1 MVTAALMAA
10 CSTEENGM
18 GANKD
23 AVSIS
28 TRVTLD
34 SGPAQMRSD
43 GTPQA
48 RTDGTPQA
56 RTDGTPQTR
65 ADGTSAYTSANATLT
80 LCYGSVGSGQKST
93 FTCASGNW
101 STTQPLYWQDLKPAG
116 GTYAFFAVVPEM
128 PGDVHKG
135 EVKKDQ
141 SNSST
146 NGKLLRPAGTSSI
159 NKGGVGSTRAAGALT
174 AFEASDLLMAYQT
187 TTKSGTLDLNLKHLL
202 SQLQVK
208 LVSVSGSDGLTAA
221 ELASATLTID
231 GLKTQYSLAYT
242 GSNGDATI
250 PTIPSTACPALATAT
265 ADAAAT
271 GLTPYTDGTGNAKNF
286 RFIAPAQTLTAGAL
300 TLRFTL
306 TIGGTA
312 HSYTY
317 TSTGQEMNLTAGA
330 ITLLTITASRTA
342 ATLAGVSVTG
352 WSPLATISGTVGI
365 TITGSADTPTG
376 SAPAFSTMKMWMG
389 KKEFTA
395 ANGGSAPG
403 TSVSSEPDKTE
414 VPADAHLY
422 SRNNGSWTDAS
433 PTPFYVDDV
442 ASTDLFYALA
452 ENTGPDGNTAIHDT
466 KTGLK
471 DPVAAGPTSM
481 NGGAVALTY
490 SHLLAKLRIT
500 LTASGNFSANLAGA
514 TISSPAMLPG
524 YTLSYSTDDAITA
537 TATGTPAE
545 YLELSAGTD
554 YIVVPQTVSGDFI
567 VALDN
572 GNTYTAKLSSLTLEA
587 GKITTL
593 ALTLNLTQTTIK
605 VAVTD
610 WSAGSTANE
619 TISIGSISSTG
630 GVSGNDGSFT
640 PAIGDKLDIADAGN
654 SATGTYTYGSSWTS
668 TAPLYWDALNP
679 SGSPYTFNALFTP
692 VTGTDTDAGLV
703 KDYQGGTVSGVT
715 LGNELSFTLSH
726 LMAQVSVTVKPGK
739 GYEDAMAGEITVS
752 LNNLKKLTHI
762 NTDGTLTL
770 DDATG
775 ALTLDNPTEDDGGGS
790 GNNGNAGN
798 KSFTAT
804 ALIAPQAVTAG
815 TVLVTV
821 GIKGSNYTLK
831 APAQSADGFAYLPGR
846 KNSITLTI
854 NKSEATL
861 SFKVEGWD
869 TTGSTTEGD
878 GELVEPTTPK

>member
-1 MVTAALMAA
+1 MMVTAALMAA

-28 TRVTLD
+28 TRVTLGSD
-34 SGPAQMRSD
+34 PAQMRSD

-48 RTDGTPQA
+48 RTG
-56 RTDGTPQTR
+56 GTPQTR

-80 LCYGSVGSGQKST
+80 LCYGSVDSGQKST
-93 FTCASGNW
+93 FTCAGGSW
-101 STTQPLYWQDLKPAG
+101 STAQPLYWQDLKPAG
-116 GTYAFFAVVPEM
+116 GTYAFFAVAPEM

-135 EVKKDQ
+135 EVRKDQ
-141 SNSST
+141 S
-146 NGKLLRPAGTSSI
+146 TSSI
-159 NKGGVGSTRAAGALT
+159 NRGAAGSTRAAGTLT

-231 GLKTQYSLAYT
+231 GLKTQYSLAYNGT
-242 GSNGDATI
+242 SGNSTSGNGGDA
-250 PTIPSTACPALATAT
+250 TIPSTACPALATAT
-265 ADAAAT
+265 ADAAT
-271 GLTPYTDGTGNAKNF
+271 NGLTPYTDGTGNAKSF

-317 TSTGQEMNLTAGA
+317 TSTGQEMNLTVGA
-330 ITLLTITASRTA
+330 ITLLTITASRTT
-342 ATLAGVSVTG
+342 ATLAGVSVTD
-352 WSPLATISGTVGI
+352 WSTPAAITGTVGI
-365 TITGSADTPTG
+365 TISGSADTPTG
-376 SAPAFSTMKMWMG
+376 SAPAFSTMKMWKG
-389 KKEFTA
+389 KEDFTA
-395 ANGGSAPG
+395 ASGGSAPG
-403 TSVSSEPDKTE
+403 TRVPSEPDKTE
-414 VPADAHLY
+414 APAGAHLY
-422 SRNNGSWTDAS
+422 NRSSSSWTDAS

-442 ASTDLFYALA
+442 ASADRFYALA
-452 ENTGPDGNTAIHDT
+452 ENTGPDGSTAIHDAQ
-466 KTGLK
+466 TGLK
-471 DPVAAGPTSM
+471 DPVAAGPTPM

-500 LTASGNFSANLAGA
+500 LTASGNFGANLAGA

-524 YTLSYSTDDAITA
+524 YTLSYSTGDAITA
-537 TATGTPAE
+537 TGTPDE
-545 YLELSAGTD
+545 YRGLSAGTD
-554 YIVVPQTVSGDFI
+554 YIVAPQTVSGDFT
-567 VALDN
+567 VALGN
-572 GNTYTAKLSSLTLEA
+572 GNTYTATLSSPLMLEA

-610 WSAGSTANE
+610 WGTGSTANE
-619 TISIGSISSTG
+619 TITIGDINSTG
-630 GVSGNDGSFT
+630 GISESDGSFT
-640 PAIGDKLDIADAGN
+640 PATGDKLDIADAGS
-654 SATGTYTYGSSWTS
+654 SATGTYTYGGSSWTS

-692 VTGTDTDAGLV
+692 VAGTDTDAGLV
-703 KDYQGGTVSGVT
+703 KDYQGGKASDVT
-715 LGNELSFTLSH
+715 FGNELSFSLSH
-726 LMAQVSVTVKPGK
+726 LMAQVSVTVKPGE
-739 GYEDAMAGEITVS
+739 GYEDATASDITVS
-752 LNNLKKLTHI
+752 LNNLKKLAHI
-762 NTDGTLTL
+762 GTDGILTL
-770 DDATG
+770 NDATG
-775 ALTLDNPTEDDGGGS
+775 ALTLGNPTEDSGG
-790 GNNGNAGN
+790 

-804 ALIAPQAVTAG
+804 ALIAPQTVAAG

-821 GIKGSNYTLK
+821 GINGSNYTLK
-831 APAQSADGFAYLPGR
+831 VPTQPASGFAYKPGK

-869 TTGSTTEGD
+869 TVGSTTEGD
-878 GELVEPTTPK
+878 GELVEPTDPANP

>member
-1 MVTAALMAA
+1 MMVTAALMAA

-28 TRVTLD
+28 TRVTLGSD
-34 SGPAQMRSD
+34 PAQMRSD

-48 RTDGTPQA
+48 RTG
-56 RTDGTPQTR
+56 GTPQTR

-80 LCYGSVGSGQKST
+80 LCYGSVDSGQKST
-93 FTCASGNW
+93 FTCAGGSW
-101 STTQPLYWQDLKPAG
+101 STAQPLYWQDLKPAG
-116 GTYAFFAVVPEM
+116 GTYAFFAVAPEM

-135 EVKKDQ
+135 EVRKDQ
-141 SNSST
+141 S
-146 NGKLLRPAGTSSI
+146 TSSI
-159 NKGGVGSTRAAGALT
+159 NRGAAGSTRAAGTLT

-231 GLKTQYSLAYT
+231 GLKTQYSLAYNGT
-242 GSNGDATI
+242 SGNSTSGAGGDA
-250 PTIPSTACPALATAT
+250 TIPSTACPALATAT

-271 GLTPYTDGTGNAKNF
+271 GLTPYTDGTGDAKSF

-330 ITLLTITASRTA
+330 ITLLTITASRTT
-342 ATLAGVSVTG
+342 ATLAGVSMTD
-352 WSPLATISGTVGI
+352 WSTPTTITGTVGI

-376 SAPAFSTMKMWMG
+376 SAPAFSTMKMWKG
-389 KKEFTA
+389 KEDFTA
-395 ANGGSAPG
+395 ASGGSAPG
-403 TSVSSEPDKTE
+403 TRVPSEPDKTE
-414 VPADAHLY
+414 APAGAHLY
-422 SRNNGSWTDAS
+422 NRNSSSWTDAS

-442 ASTDLFYALA
+442 ASADRFYALA
-452 ENTGPDGNTAIHDT
+452 ENTGSDGSTAIHDA
-466 KTGLK
+466 KTRLK
-471 DPVAAGPTSM
+471 DPVAAGPTPM

-500 LTASGNFSANLAGA
+500 LTANDNFDANLAGA
-514 TISSPAMLPG
+514 TISSPEMLPG
-524 YTLSYSTDDAITA
+524 YTLSYSTGNAITA
-537 TATGTPAE
+537 TATGTPDK
-545 YLELSAGTD
+545 YRGLSTGTD
-554 YIVVPQTVSGDFI
+554 YIVVPQTVSGDFT
-567 VALDN
+567 VALGN
-572 GNTYTAKLSSLTLEA
+572 GNTYTATLSSPLMLEA

-610 WSAGSTANE
+610 WGTGSTANE
-619 TISIGSISSTG
+619 TITIGDINSTG
-630 GVSGNDGSFT
+630 GISESDGSFT
-640 PAIGDKLDIADAGN
+640 PATGDKLDIADAGS
-654 SATGTYTYGSSWTS
+654 SATGTYTYGGSSWTS

-692 VTGTDTDAGLV
+692 VAGTDTDAGLV
-703 KDYQGGTVSGVT
+703 KDYQGGKASDVT
-715 LGNELSFTLSH
+715 FGNELSFSLSH
-726 LMAQVSVTVKPGK
+726 LMAQVSVTVKPGE
-739 GYEDAMAGEITVS
+739 GYEDATASDITVS
-752 LNNLKKLTHI
+752 LNNLKKLAHI
-762 NTDGTLTL
+762 GTDGILTL
-770 DDATG
+770 NDATG
-775 ALTLDNPTEDDGGGS
+775 ALTLGNPTEDSGG
-790 GNNGNAGN
+790 

-804 ALIAPQAVTAG
+804 ALIAPQTVAAG

-821 GIKGSNYTLK
+821 GINGSNYTLK
-831 APAQSADGFAYLPGR
+831 VPTQPASGFAYKPGK

-869 TTGSTTEGD
+869 TVGSTTEGD
-878 GELVEPTTPK
+878 GELVEPTDPANP

>member
-1 MVTAALMAA
+1 MMVTAALMAA

-28 TRVTLD
+28 TRVTLGSD
-34 SGPAQMRSD
+34 PA
-43 GTPQA
+43 
-48 RTDGTPQA
+48 
-56 RTDGTPQTR
+56 QTR

-80 LCYGSVGSGQKST
+80 LCYGSVDSGQKST
-93 FTCASGNW
+93 FTCAGGSW
-101 STTQPLYWQDLKPAG
+101 STAQPLYWQDLKPAG
-116 GTYAFFAVVPEM
+116 GTYAFFAVAPEM

-135 EVKKDQ
+135 EVRKDQ
-141 SNSST
+141 S
-146 NGKLLRPAGTSSI
+146 TSSI
-159 NKGGVGSTRAAGALT
+159 NRGAAGTLT

-231 GLKTQYSLAYT
+231 GLKTQYSLAYNGT
-242 GSNGDATI
+242 SGNSTSGNGGDA
-250 PTIPSTACPALATAT
+250 TIPSTACPALATAT
-265 ADAAAT
+265 ADAAT
-271 GLTPYTDGTGNAKNF
+271 NGLTPYTDGTGNAKSF

-317 TSTGQEMNLTAGA
+317 TSTRQEMNLTVGA
-330 ITLLTITASRTA
+330 ITLLTITASRTT
-342 ATLAGVSVTG
+342 ATLAGVSVTD
-352 WSPLATISGTVGI
+352 WSTPATITGTVGI
-365 TITGSADTPTG
+365 TISGSADTPTG
-376 SAPAFSTMKMWMG
+376 SAPAFSTMKMWKG
-389 KKEFTA
+389 KEEFTA
-395 ANGGSAPG
+395 ASGGSAPG
-403 TSVSSEPDKTE
+403 TRTPSEPGKTE
-414 VPADAHLY
+414 APAGAHLY
-422 SRNNGSWTDAS
+422 NRNSSSWTDAS

-442 ASTDLFYALA
+442 ASTDRFYALA
-452 ENTGPDGNTAIHDT
+452 ENTESDGSTAIHDA

-490 SHLLAKLRIT
+490 SHLLAKLHIT
-500 LTASGNFSANLAGA
+500 LTASGNFGANLTNA
-514 TISSPAMLPG
+514 TISSPEMFPG
-524 YTLSYSTDDAITA
+524 YTLSYSTGDAITA
-537 TATGTPAE
+537 TATGTKAK
-545 YLELSAGTD
+545 YHELSAGTD
-554 YIVVPQTVSGDFI
+554 YIVVPQTVSGNFS
-567 VALDN
+567 VALGN
-572 GNTYTAKLSSLTLEA
+572 GNTYTATLSSPLTLEA

-593 ALTLNLTQTTIK
+593 ALTLSLTQATIK

-610 WSAGSTANE
+610 WGTGSTANE
-619 TISIGSISSTG
+619 TITIGSITSTG
-630 GVSGNDGSFT
+630 GVSGSDNSFA
-640 PAIGDKLDIADAGN
+640 PATGDKLDIADAGN

-692 VTGTDTDAGLV
+692 AAGTDTDTGLV
-703 KDYQGGTVSGVT
+703 KDYQGGKASDVT
-715 LGNELSFTLSH
+715 FGNELSFTLSH
-726 LMAQVSVTVKPGK
+726 LMAQVSVTVKPGE
-739 GYEDAMAGEITVS
+739 GYEDATASDITVS
-752 LNNLKKLTHI
+752 LNNLKKLAHI
-762 NTDGTLTL
+762 GTDGILTL

-775 ALTLDNPTEDDGGGS
+775 ALTLGNPTEDGGGS
-790 GNNGNAGN
+790 GGNGNGGG

-804 ALIAPQAVTAG
+804 ALIAPQTVAAG

-821 GIKGSNYTLK
+821 GINGSNYTLK
-831 APAQSADGFAYLPGR
+831 VPAQPAGGFAYQPGK

-854 NKSEATL
+854 NKSEASL

-869 TTGSTTEGD
+869 TDGSTTEGD
-878 GELVEPTTPK
+878 GELVEPTAPATP

>member
-1 MVTAALMAA
+1 MMVTAALMAA

-28 TRVTLD
+28 TRVTLGSD
-34 SGPAQMRSD
+34 PAQMRSD

-48 RTDGTPQA
+48 RTG
-56 RTDGTPQTR
+56 GTPQTR

-80 LCYGSVGSGQKST
+80 LCYGSVDSGQKST
-93 FTCASGNW
+93 FTCAGGSW
-101 STTQPLYWQDLKPAG
+101 STAQPLYWQDLKPAG
-116 GTYAFFAVVPEM
+116 GTYAFFAVAPEM

-135 EVKKDQ
+135 EVRKDQ
-141 SNSST
+141 S
-146 NGKLLRPAGTSSI
+146 TSSI
-159 NKGGVGSTRAAGALT
+159 NRGAAGSTRAAGTLT

-231 GLKTQYSLAYT
+231 GLKTQYSLAYNGT
-242 GSNGDATI
+242 SGNSTSGAGGDA
-250 PTIPSTACPALATAT
+250 TIPSTACPALATAT

-271 GLTPYTDGTGNAKNF
+271 GLTPYTDGTGDAKSF

-330 ITLLTITASRTA
+330 ITLLTITASRTT
-342 ATLAGVSVTG
+342 ATLAGVSMTD
-352 WSPLATISGTVGI
+352 WSTPTTITGTVGI

-376 SAPAFSTMKMWMG
+376 SAPAFSTMKMWKG
-389 KKEFTA
+389 KEVFTA
-395 ANGGSAPG
+395 ASGGSAPG
-403 TSVSSEPDKTE
+403 TRVPSEPDKTE
-414 VPADAHLY
+414 APAGAHLY
-422 SRNNGSWTDAS
+422 NRNSSSWTDAS

-442 ASTDLFYALA
+442 ASADRFYALA
-452 ENTGPDGNTAIHDT
+452 ENTGSDGSTAIHDA
-466 KTGLK
+466 KTRLK
-471 DPVAAGPTSM
+471 DPVAAGPTPM

-500 LTASGNFSANLAGA
+500 LTANDNFDANLAGA
-514 TISSPAMLPG
+514 TISSPEMLPG
-524 YTLSYSTDDAITA
+524 YTLSYSTGNAITA
-537 TATGTPAE
+537 TATGTPDK
-545 YLELSAGTD
+545 YRGLSTGTD
-554 YIVVPQTVSGDFI
+554 YIVVPQTVSGDFT
-567 VALDN
+567 VALGN
-572 GNTYTAKLSSLTLEA
+572 GNTYTATLSSPLMLEA

-610 WSAGSTANE
+610 WGTGSTANE
-619 TISIGSISSTG
+619 TITIGDINSTG
-630 GVSGNDGSFT
+630 GISESDGSFT
-640 PAIGDKLDIADAGN
+640 PATGDKLDIADAGS
-654 SATGTYTYGSSWTS
+654 SATGTYTYGGSSWTS

-692 VTGTDTDAGLV
+692 VAGTDTDAGLV
-703 KDYQGGTVSGVT
+703 KDYQGGKASDVT
-715 LGNELSFTLSH
+715 FGNELSFSLSH
-726 LMAQVSVTVKPGK
+726 LMAQVSVTVKPGE
-739 GYEDAMAGEITVS
+739 GYEDATASDITVS
-752 LNNLKKLTHI
+752 LNNLKKLAHI
-762 NTDGTLTL
+762 GTDGILTL
-770 DDATG
+770 NDATG
-775 ALTLDNPTEDDGGGS
+775 ALTLGNPTEDSGG
-790 GNNGNAGN
+790 

-804 ALIAPQAVTAG
+804 ALIAPQTVAAG

-821 GIKGSNYTLK
+821 GINGSNYTLK
-831 APAQSADGFAYLPGR
+831 VPTQPASGFAYKPGK

-869 TTGSTTEGD
+869 TVGSTTEGD
-878 GELVEPTTPK
+878 GELVEPTDPANP

>member
-1 MVTAALMAA
+1 MMVTAALMAA

-28 TRVTLD
+28 TRVTLGSD
-34 SGPAQMRSD
+34 PAQMRSD

-48 RTDGTPQA
+48 RTG
-56 RTDGTPQTR
+56 GTPQTR

-80 LCYGSVGSGQKST
+80 LCYGSVDSGQKST
-93 FTCASGNW
+93 FTCAGGSW
-101 STTQPLYWQDLKPAG
+101 STAQPLYWQDLKPAG
-116 GTYAFFAVVPEM
+116 GTYAFFAVAPEM

-135 EVKKDQ
+135 EVRKDQ
-141 SNSST
+141 S
-146 NGKLLRPAGTSSI
+146 TSSI
-159 NKGGVGSTRAAGALT
+159 NRGAAGSTRAAGTLT

-231 GLKTQYSLAYT
+231 GLKTQYSLAYNGT
-242 GSNGDATI
+242 SGNSTSGAGGDA
-250 PTIPSTACPALATAT
+250 TIPSTACPALATAT

-271 GLTPYTDGTGNAKNF
+271 GLTPYTDGTGDAKSF

-330 ITLLTITASRTA
+330 ITLLTITASRTT
-342 ATLAGVSVTG
+342 ATLAGVSMTD
-352 WSPLATISGTVGI
+352 WSTPTTITGTVGI

-376 SAPAFSTMKMWMG
+376 SAPAFSTMKMWKG
-389 KKEFTA
+389 KEDFTA
-395 ANGGSAPG
+395 ASGGSAPG
-403 TSVSSEPDKTE
+403 TRVPSEPDKTE
-414 VPADAHLY
+414 APAGAHLY
-422 SRNNGSWTDAS
+422 NRNSSSWTDAS

-442 ASTDLFYALA
+442 ASADRFYALA
-452 ENTGPDGNTAIHDT
+452 ENTGSDGSTAIHDA
-466 KTGLK
+466 KTRLK
-471 DPVAAGPTSM
+471 DPVAAGPTPM

-500 LTASGNFSANLAGA
+500 LTANDNFDANLAGA
-514 TISSPAMLPG
+514 TISSPEMLPG
-524 YTLSYSTDDAITA
+524 YTLSYSTGNAITA
-537 TATGTPAE
+537 TATGTPDK
-545 YLELSAGTD
+545 YRGLSTGTD
-554 YIVVPQTVSGDFI
+554 YIVVPQTVSGDFT
-567 VALDN
+567 VALGN
-572 GNTYTAKLSSLTLEA
+572 GNTYTATLSSPLMLEA

-610 WSAGSTANE
+610 WGTGSTANE
-619 TISIGSISSTG
+619 TITIGDINSTG
-630 GVSGNDGSFT
+630 GISESDGSFT
-640 PAIGDKLDIADAGN
+640 PATGDKLDIADAGS
-654 SATGTYTYGSSWTS
+654 SATGTYTYGGSSWTS

-692 VTGTDTDAGLV
+692 VAGTDTDAGLV
-703 KDYQGGTVSGVT
+703 KDYQGGKASDVT
-715 LGNELSFTLSH
+715 FGNELSFSLSH
-726 LMAQVSVTVKPGK
+726 LMAQVSVTVKPGE
-739 GYEDAMAGEITVS
+739 GYEDATASDITVS
-752 LNNLKKLTHI
+752 LNNLKKLAHI
-762 NTDGTLTL
+762 GTDGILTL
-770 DDATG
+770 NDATG
-775 ALTLDNPTEDDGGGS
+775 ALTLGNPTEDSGG
-790 GNNGNAGN
+790 

-804 ALIAPQAVTAG
+804 ALIAPQTVAAG

-821 GIKGSNYTLK
+821 GINGSNYPLK
-831 APAQSADGFAYLPGR
+831 VPTQPASGFAYKPGK

-869 TTGSTTEGD
+869 TVGSTTEGD
-878 GELVEPTTPK
+878 GELVEPTDPANP

>member
-1 MVTAALMAA
+1 MMVTAALMAA

-28 TRVTLD
+28 TRVTLGSD
-34 SGPAQMRSD
+34 PAQMRSD

-48 RTDGTPQA
+48 RTG
-56 RTDGTPQTR
+56 GTPQTR

-80 LCYGSVGSGQKST
+80 LCYGSVDSGQKST
-93 FTCASGNW
+93 FTCAGGSW
-101 STTQPLYWQDLKPAG
+101 STAQPLYWQDLKPAG
-116 GTYAFFAVVPEM
+116 GTYAFFAVAPEM

-135 EVKKDQ
+135 EVRKDQ
-141 SNSST
+141 S
-146 NGKLLRPAGTSSI
+146 TSSI
-159 NKGGVGSTRAAGALT
+159 NRGAAGSTRAAGTLT

-231 GLKTQYSLAYT
+231 GLKTQYSLAYNGT
-242 GSNGDATI
+242 SGNSTSGAGGDA
-250 PTIPSTACPALATAT
+250 TIPSTACPALATAT

-271 GLTPYTDGTGNAKNF
+271 GLTPYTDGTGDAKSF

-330 ITLLTITASRTA
+330 ITLLTITASRTT
-342 ATLAGVSVTG
+342 ATLAGVSMTD
-352 WSPLATISGTVGI
+352 WSTPTTITGTVGI

-376 SAPAFSTMKMWMG
+376 SAPAFSTMKMWKG
-389 KKEFTA
+389 KEDFTA
-395 ANGGSAPG
+395 ASGGSAPG
-403 TSVSSEPDKTE
+403 TRVPSEPDKTE
-414 VPADAHLY
+414 APAGAHLY
-422 SRNNGSWTDAS
+422 NRNSSSWTDAS

-442 ASTDLFYALA
+442 ASADRFYALA
-452 ENTGPDGNTAIHDT
+452 ENTGSDGSTAIHDA
-466 KTGLK
+466 KTRLK
-471 DPVAAGPTSM
+471 DPVAAGPTPM

-500 LTASGNFSANLAGA
+500 LTANDNFDANLAGA
-514 TISSPAMLPG
+514 TISSPEMLPG
-524 YTLSYSTDDAITA
+524 YTLSYSTGNAITA
-537 TATGTPAE
+537 TATGTPDK
-545 YLELSAGTD
+545 YRGLSTGTD
-554 YIVVPQTVSGDFI
+554 YIVVPQTVSGDFT
-567 VALDN
+567 VALGN
-572 GNTYTAKLSSLTLEA
+572 GNTYTATLSSPLMLEA

-610 WSAGSTANE
+610 WGTGSTANE
-619 TISIGSISSTG
+619 TITIGDINSTG
-630 GVSGNDGSFT
+630 GISESDGSFT
-640 PAIGDKLDIADAGN
+640 PATGDKLDIADAGS
-654 SATGTYTYGSSWTS
+654 SATGTYTYGGSSWTS

-692 VTGTDTDAGLV
+692 VAGTDTDAGLV
-703 KDYQGGTVSGVT
+703 KDYQGGKASDVT
-715 LGNELSFTLSH
+715 FGNELSFSLSH
-726 LMAQVSVTVKPGK
+726 LMAQVSVTVKPGE
-739 GYEDAMAGEITVS
+739 GYEDATASDITVS
-752 LNNLKKLTHI
+752 LNNLKKLAHI
-762 NTDGTLTL
+762 GTDGILTL
-770 DDATG
+770 NDATG
-775 ALTLDNPTEDDGGGS
+775 ALTLGNPTEDGGGS
-790 GNNGNAGN
+790 GDNGGGG

-804 ALIAPQAVTAG
+804 ALIAPQTVAAG

-821 GIKGSNYTLK
+821 GINGSNYTLK
-831 APAQSADGFAYLPGR
+831 APTQPASGFAYKPGK

-869 TTGSTTEGD
+869 TVGSTTEGD
-878 GELVEPTTPK
+878 GELVEPTDPANP

>member
-1 MVTAALMAA
+1 MMVTAALMAA

-28 TRVTLD
+28 TRVTLGSD
-34 SGPAQMRSD
+34 PAQMRSD

-48 RTDGTPQA
+48 RTG
-56 RTDGTPQTR
+56 GTPQTR

-80 LCYGSVGSGQKST
+80 LCYGSVDSGQKST
-93 FTCASGNW
+93 FTCAGGSW
-101 STTQPLYWQDLKPAG
+101 STAQPLYWQDLKPAG
-116 GTYAFFAVVPEM
+116 GTYAFFAVAPEM

-135 EVKKDQ
+135 EVRKDQ
-141 SNSST
+141 S
-146 NGKLLRPAGTSSI
+146 TSSI
-159 NKGGVGSTRAAGALT
+159 NRGAAGSTRAAGTLT

-231 GLKTQYSLAYT
+231 GLKTQYSLAYNGT
-242 GSNGDATI
+242 SGNSTSGAGGDA
-250 PTIPSTACPALATAT
+250 TIPSTACPALATAT

-271 GLTPYTDGTGNAKNF
+271 GLTPYTDGTGDAKSF

-330 ITLLTITASRTA
+330 ITLLTITASRTT
-342 ATLAGVSVTG
+342 ATLAGVSMTD
-352 WSPLATISGTVGI
+352 WSTPTTITGTVGI

-376 SAPAFSTMKMWMG
+376 SAPAFSTMKMWKG
-389 KKEFTA
+389 KEDFTA
-395 ANGGSAPG
+395 ASGGSAPG
-403 TSVSSEPDKTE
+403 TRVPSEPDKTE
-414 VPADAHLY
+414 APAGAHLY
-422 SRNNGSWTDAS
+422 NRNSSSWTDAS

-442 ASTDLFYALA
+442 ASADRFYALA
-452 ENTGPDGNTAIHDT
+452 ENTGSDGSTAIHDA
-466 KTGLK
+466 KTRLK
-471 DPVAAGPTSM
+471 DPVAAGPTPM

-500 LTASGNFSANLAGA
+500 LTANDNFDANLAGA
-514 TISSPAMLPG
+514 TISSPEMLPG
-524 YTLSYSTDDAITA
+524 YTLSYSTGNAITA
-537 TATGTPAE
+537 TATGTPDK
-545 YLELSAGTD
+545 YRGLSTGTD
-554 YIVVPQTVSGDFI
+554 YIVVPQTVSGDFT
-567 VALDN
+567 VALGN
-572 GNTYTAKLSSLTLEA
+572 GNTYTATLSSPLMLEA

-610 WSAGSTANE
+610 WGTGSTANE
-619 TISIGSISSTG
+619 TITIGDINSTG
-630 GVSGNDGSFT
+630 GISESDGSFT
-640 PAIGDKLDIADAGN
+640 PATGDKLDIADAGS
-654 SATGTYTYGSSWTS
+654 SATGTYTYGGSSWTS

-692 VTGTDTDAGLV
+692 VAGTDTDAGLV
-703 KDYQGGTVSGVT
+703 KDYQRGTVSGVT

-739 GYEDAMAGEITVS
+739 GYEDATAGDITVS

-762 NTDGTLTL
+762 GTDGILTL

-775 ALTLDNPTEDDGGGS
+775 ALTLGNLTEEDGGS
-790 GNNGNAGN
+790 GGNGNGGS

-804 ALIAPQAVTAG
+804 ALIAPQTVVAG

-821 GIKGSNYTLK
+821 GINGSNYTLK
-831 APAQSADGFAYLPGR
+831 VPTQPASGFAYKPGK

-869 TTGSTTEGD
+869 TVGSTTEGD
-878 GELVEPTTPK
+878 GELVEPTDPANP

>member
-1 MVTAALMAA
+1 MMVTAALMAA

-28 TRVTLD
+28 TRVTLGSD
-34 SGPAQMRSD
+34 PAQMRSD

-48 RTDGTPQA
+48 RTG
-56 RTDGTPQTR
+56 GTPQTR

-80 LCYGSVGSGQKST
+80 LCYGSVDSGQKST
-93 FTCASGNW
+93 FTCAGGSW
-101 STTQPLYWQDLKPAG
+101 STAQPLYWQDLKPAG
-116 GTYAFFAVVPEM
+116 GTYAFFAVAPEM

-135 EVKKDQ
+135 EVRKDQ
-141 SNSST
+141 S
-146 NGKLLRPAGTSSI
+146 TSSI
-159 NKGGVGSTRAAGALT
+159 NRGAAGSTRAAGTLT

-231 GLKTQYSLAYT
+231 GLKTQYSLAYNGT
-242 GSNGDATI
+242 SGNSTSGAGGDA
-250 PTIPSTACPALATAT
+250 TIPSTACPALATAT

-271 GLTPYTDGTGNAKNF
+271 GLTPYTDGTGDAKSF
-286 RFIAPAQTLTAGAL
+286 RFISPAQTLTAGAL

-330 ITLLTITASRTA
+330 ITLLTITASRTT
-342 ATLAGVSVTG
+342 ATLAGVSMTD
-352 WSPLATISGTVGI
+352 WSTPTTITGTVGI

-376 SAPAFSTMKMWMG
+376 SAPAFSTMKMWKG
-389 KKEFTA
+389 KEDFTA
-395 ANGGSAPG
+395 ASGGSAPG
-403 TSVSSEPDKTE
+403 TRVPSEPDKTE
-414 VPADAHLY
+414 APAGAHLY
-422 SRNNGSWTDAS
+422 NRNSSSWTDAS

-442 ASTDLFYALA
+442 ASADRFYALA
-452 ENTGPDGNTAIHDT
+452 ENTGSDGSTAIHDA
-466 KTGLK
+466 KTRLK
-471 DPVAAGPTSM
+471 DPVAAGPTPM

-500 LTASGNFSANLAGA
+500 LTANDNFDANLAGA
-514 TISSPAMLPG
+514 TISSPEMLPG
-524 YTLSYSTDDAITA
+524 YTLSYSTGNAITA
-537 TATGTPAE
+537 TATGTPDK
-545 YLELSAGTD
+545 YRGLSTGTD
-554 YIVVPQTVSGDFI
+554 YIVVPQTVSGDFT
-567 VALDN
+567 VALGN
-572 GNTYTAKLSSLTLEA
+572 GNTYTATLSSPLMLEA

-610 WSAGSTANE
+610 WGTGSTANE
-619 TISIGSISSTG
+619 TITIGDINSTG
-630 GVSGNDGSFT
+630 GISESDGSFT
-640 PAIGDKLDIADAGN
+640 PATGDKLDIADAGS
-654 SATGTYTYGSSWTS
+654 SATGTYTYGGSSWTS

-692 VTGTDTDAGLV
+692 VAGTDTDAGLV
-703 KDYQGGTVSGVT
+703 KDYQGGKASDVT
-715 LGNELSFTLSH
+715 FGNELSFSLSH
-726 LMAQVSVTVKPGK
+726 LMAQVSVTVKPGE
-739 GYEDAMAGEITVS
+739 GYEDATASDITVS
-752 LNNLKKLTHI
+752 LNNLKKLAHI
-762 NTDGTLTL
+762 GTDGILTL
-770 DDATG
+770 NDATG
-775 ALTLDNPTEDDGGGS
+775 ALTLGNPTEDSGG
-790 GNNGNAGN
+790 

-804 ALIAPQAVTAG
+804 ALIAPQTVAAG

-821 GIKGSNYTLK
+821 GINGSNYTLK
-831 APAQSADGFAYLPGR
+831 VPTQPASGFAYKPGK

-869 TTGSTTEGD
+869 TVGSTTEGD
-878 GELVEPTTPK
+878 GELVEPTDPANP

>member
-1 MVTAALMAA
+1 MMVTAALMAA

-28 TRVTLD
+28 TRVTLGSD
-34 SGPAQMRSD
+34 PAQMRSD

-48 RTDGTPQA
+48 RTG
-56 RTDGTPQTR
+56 GTPQTR

-80 LCYGSVGSGQKST
+80 LCYGSVDSGQKST
-93 FTCASGNW
+93 FTCAGGSW
-101 STTQPLYWQDLKPAG
+101 STAQPLYWQDLKPAG
-116 GTYAFFAVVPEM
+116 GTYAFFAVAPEM

-135 EVKKDQ
+135 EVRKDQ
-141 SNSST
+141 S
-146 NGKLLRPAGTSSI
+146 TSSI
-159 NKGGVGSTRAAGALT
+159 NRGAAGSTRAAGTLT

-231 GLKTQYSLAYT
+231 GLKTQYSLAYNGT
-242 GSNGDATI
+242 SGNSTSGAGGDA
-250 PTIPSTACPALATAT
+250 TIPSTACPALAT

-271 GLTPYTDGTGNAKNF
+271 GLTPYTDGTGDAKSF

-330 ITLLTITASRTA
+330 ITLLTITASRTT
-342 ATLAGVSVTG
+342 ATLAGVSMTD
-352 WSPLATISGTVGI
+352 WSTPTTITGTVGI

-376 SAPAFSTMKMWMG
+376 SAPAFSTMKMWKG
-389 KKEFTA
+389 KEDFTA
-395 ANGGSAPG
+395 ASGGSAPG
-403 TSVSSEPDKTE
+403 TRVPSEPDKTE
-414 VPADAHLY
+414 APAGAHLY
-422 SRNNGSWTDAS
+422 NRNSSSWTDAS

-442 ASTDLFYALA
+442 ASADRFYALA
-452 ENTGPDGNTAIHDT
+452 ENTGSDGSTAIHDA
-466 KTGLK
+466 KTRLK
-471 DPVAAGPTSM
+471 DPVAAGPTPM

-500 LTASGNFSANLAGA
+500 LTANDNFDANLAGA
-514 TISSPAMLPG
+514 TISSPEMLPG
-524 YTLSYSTDDAITA
+524 YTLSYSTGNAITA
-537 TATGTPAE
+537 TATGTPDK
-545 YLELSAGTD
+545 YRGLSTGTD
-554 YIVVPQTVSGDFI
+554 YIVVPQTVSGDFT
-567 VALDN
+567 VALGN
-572 GNTYTAKLSSLTLEA
+572 GNTYTATLSSPLMLEA

-610 WSAGSTANE
+610 WGTGSTANE
-619 TISIGSISSTG
+619 TITIGDINSTG
-630 GVSGNDGSFT
+630 GISESDGSFT
-640 PAIGDKLDIADAGN
+640 PATGDKLDIADAGS
-654 SATGTYTYGSSWTS
+654 SATGTYTYGGSSWTS

-692 VTGTDTDAGLV
+692 VAGTDTDAGLV
-703 KDYQGGTVSGVT
+703 KDYQGGKASDVT
-715 LGNELSFTLSH
+715 FGNELSFSLSH
-726 LMAQVSVTVKPGK
+726 LMAQVSVTVKPGE
-739 GYEDAMAGEITVS
+739 GYEDATASDITVS
-752 LNNLKKLTHI
+752 LNNLKKLAHI
-762 NTDGTLTL
+762 GTDGILTL
-770 DDATG
+770 NDATG
-775 ALTLDNPTEDDGGGS
+775 ALTLGNPTEDSGG
-790 GNNGNAGN
+790 

-804 ALIAPQAVTAG
+804 ALIAPQTVAAG

-821 GIKGSNYTLK
+821 GINGSNYTLK
-831 APAQSADGFAYLPGR
+831 VPTQPASGFAYKPGK

-869 TTGSTTEGD
+869 TVGSTTEGD
-878 GELVEPTTPK
+878 GELVEPTDPANP

>member
-1 MVTAALMAA
+1 MMVTAALMAA

-28 TRVTLD
+28 TRVTLG

-48 RTDGTPQA
+48 RTG
-56 RTDGTPQTR
+56 GTPQTR

-80 LCYGSVGSGQKST
+80 LCYGSMDSEQKST
-93 FTCASGNW
+93 FTCAGGNW
-101 STTQPLYWQDLKPAG
+101 STAQPLYWQDLKPAG
-116 GTYAFFAVVPEM
+116 GTYAFFAVAPEM

-135 EVKKDQ
+135 EVRKDQ
-141 SNSST
+141 S
-146 NGKLLRPAGTSSI
+146 TSSI
-159 NKGGVGSTRAAGALT
+159 NRGAAGNTRAAGTLT

-231 GLKTQYSLAYT
+231 GLKTQYSLAYNGT
-242 GSNGDATI
+242 SGSSTSGAGGDA
-250 PTIPSTACPALATAT
+250 TIPSTACPALATAT

-271 GLTPYTDGTGNAKNF
+271 DLTPYTDGTGNAKSF

-300 TLRFTL
+300 TLRFTV

-330 ITLLTITASRTA
+330 ITLLTITASRTT
-342 ATLAGVSVTG
+342 ATLAGVSVTD
-352 WSPLATISGTVGI
+352 WSTPAAITGTVGI
-365 TITGSADTPTG
+365 TISGSADTPTG
-376 SAPAFSTMKMWMG
+376 NAPTFSTMKMWKG

-395 ANGGSAPG
+395 ASGGSAPG
-403 TSVSSEPDKTE
+403 TRAPSDPDKTE
-414 VPADAHLY
+414 APAGAHLY
-422 SRNNGSWTDAS
+422 NRNSNSWTDAS
-433 PTPFYVDDV
+433 LTPFYVDDV
-442 ASTDLFYALA
+442 ASTDRFYALA
-452 ENTGPDGNTAIHDT
+452 ENTESDGSTAIHDAQ
-466 KTGLK
+466 TGLK
-471 DPVAAGPTSM
+471 DPVAAGPTPM

-500 LTASGNFSANLAGA
+500 LTANGNFGANLAGA

-524 YTLSYSTDDAITA
+524 YTLSYSTGDAITA
-537 TATGTPAE
+537 TATGTPDE
-545 YLELSAGTD
+545 YHGLSAGTD
-554 YIVVPQTVSGDFI
+554 YIVAPQTVSGDFT
-567 VALDN
+567 VALGN
-572 GNTYTAKLSSLTLEA
+572 GNTYTATLSSPLTLEA
-587 GKITTL
+587 GKITTV
-593 ALTLNLTQTTIK
+593 ALTLSLTQATIK

-610 WSAGSTANE
+610 WGTGSTANE
-619 TISIGSISSTG
+619 TITIGDINSTG
-630 GVSGNDGSFT
+630 GISESDGSFT
-640 PAIGDKLDIADAGN
+640 PATGDKLDIADAGS
-654 SATGTYTYGSSWTS
+654 SATGTYTYGGSSWTS

-692 VTGTDTDAGLV
+692 VAGTDTDAGLV
-703 KDYQGGTVSGVT
+703 KDYQGGKASDVT
-715 LGNELSFTLSH
+715 FGNELSFSLSH
-726 LMAQVSVTVKPGK
+726 LMAQVSVTVKPGE
-739 GYEDAMAGEITVS
+739 GYEGATASDITVS
-752 LNNLKKLTHI
+752 LNNLKKLAHI
-762 NTDGTLTL
+762 GTDGTLTL

-775 ALTLDNPTEDDGGGS
+775 ALTLGNPTEDSGG
-790 GNNGNAGN
+790 

-804 ALIAPQAVTAG
+804 ALIAPQTVAAG

-821 GIKGSNYTLK
+821 GINGSNYTLK
-831 APAQSADGFAYLPGR
+831 APTQPASGFAYKPGK

-869 TTGSTTEGD
+869 TVGSTTEGD
-878 GELVEPTTPK
+878 GELVEPTDPANP